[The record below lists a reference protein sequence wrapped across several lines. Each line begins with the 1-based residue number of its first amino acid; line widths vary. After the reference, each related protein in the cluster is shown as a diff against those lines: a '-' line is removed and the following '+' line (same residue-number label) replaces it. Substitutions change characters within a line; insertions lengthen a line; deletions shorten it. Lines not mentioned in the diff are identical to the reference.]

1 MKAIKPQL
9 ASGTRDFNQLDMIKR
24 RYVISILERLFK
36 KYSFFEISTP
46 AIENTST
53 LTGNYGGDG
62 DKLIFNILNSGN
74 YLSKVNDSVS
84 LKNYENITKVISKKA
99 LRYDLSVPLARYVA
113 LNRNDITFPFKRYQI
128 QPVWRADRPQKGRF
142 REFYQC
148 DIDVIGSES
157 IVSEIE
163 MINIIFDFFNE
174 IKFKNFRVRINS
186 RSIMNSFFG
195 LLKLK
200 NYDDILVIL
209 DKKDKVGLEQV
220 VEEIKKLN
228 IEKSSIDII
237 LRLLYLD
244 DKEVL
249 SELCDL
255 GLKSSVQETKNILDM
270 CLTSGLSENVCYDFS
285 LVRGLG
291 YYTGFIVEV
300 DIIDSDFGS
309 VVGGGRYDNLTSVF
323 GLKDVSGIGISFGL
337 ERIMI
342 LMEEN
347 NLFPKDLDKSIN
359 YLFLNFGD
367 EYISDYIGLASKLR
381 SKNKVV
387 EIYSKSNSIK
397 KQMIYANKKNVDFVV
412 IFGENEKKSQKILI
426 KNMKTGSQEDI
437 PLDKIL
443 NFIQ

>member
-412 IFGENEKKSQKILI
+412 IFGENEKKSQNILI
-426 KNMKTGSQEDI
+426 KNMKTGSQQDI

>member
-1 MKAIKPQL
+1 MKIIKPQL

-62 DKLIFNILNSGN
+62 DKLIFNILNSGD
-74 YLSKVNDSVS
+74 YLSKVSDSVS
-84 LKNYENITKVISKKA
+84 LKDYQSITKVISKKA

-113 LNRNDITFPFKRYQI
+113 LNRSDIIFPFKRYQI

-174 IKFKNFRVRINS
+174 IKFKNFRIRINS
-186 RSIMNSFFG
+186 RSIMNSFFD

-220 VEEIKKLN
+220 VKEIKKLN
-228 IEKSSIDII
+228 IEQSSIDII

-255 GLKSSVQETKNILDM
+255 GLESNVQEISNILDICDSS
-270 CLTSGLSENVCYDFS
+270 CLSDNVYYDFS

-359 YLFLNFGD
+359 YLFLNFGN
-367 EYISDYIGLASKLR
+367 EYISDYINMASKFR

-387 EIYSKSNSIK
+387 EIYSKNTSIK

-426 KNMKTGSQEDI
+426 KNMKTGTQEDVFI
-437 PLDKIL
+437 DKIL
-443 NFIQ
+443 DFVK

>member
-9 ASGTRDFNQLDMIKR
+9 VSGTRDFNQLDMIKR
-24 RYVISILERLFK
+24 RYVMSILERLFK

-74 YLSKVNDSVS
+74 YLSKVSDSVS
-84 LKNYENITKVISKKA
+84 LKNYENITKFISKKA

-186 RSIMNSFFG
+186 RSIMNSFFD

-270 CLTSGLSENVCYDFS
+270 CLASGLSENVCYDFS

-412 IFGENEKKSQKILI
+412 IFGENEKKSQNILI
-426 KNMKTGSQEDI
+426 KNMKTGSQQDI

>member
-9 ASGTRDFNQLDMIKR
+9 VSGTRDFNQLDMIKR
-24 RYVISILERLFK
+24 RYVMSILERLFK

-74 YLSKVNDSVS
+74 YLSKVSDSVS

-99 LRYDLSVPLARYVA
+99 LRYDLSVPLARYVS

-186 RSIMNSFFG
+186 RSIMNSFFN

-200 NYDDILVIL
+200 NYDEILVIL

-220 VEEIKKLN
+220 VEDIKKLN

-255 GLKSSVQETKNILDM
+255 GLKSSVQETKNILDV
-270 CLTSGLSENVCYDFS
+270 CLNSGLSENVCYDFS

-359 YLFLNFGD
+359 YLFLNFGN
-367 EYISDYIGLASKLR
+367 EYISDYIDLASKLR

-387 EIYSKSNSIK
+387 EIYSKNNSIK
-397 KQMIYANKKNVDFVV
+397 KQMVYADKKNVDFVV
-412 IFGENEKKSQKILI
+412 IFGENEKQSKKILI
-426 KNMKTGSQEDI
+426 KNMKTGKQQDVFI
-437 PLDKIL
+437 DQILD
-443 NFIQ
+443 FVE

>member
-1 MKAIKPQL
+1 MKIIKPQL

-62 DKLIFNILNSGN
+62 DKLIFNILNSGD
-74 YLSKVNDSVS
+74 YLSKVSDSVS
-84 LKNYENITKVISKKA
+84 LKDYQSITKVISKKA

-113 LNRNDITFPFKRYQI
+113 LNRNDIIFPFKRYQI

-174 IKFKNFRVRINS
+174 IKFKNFRIRINS
-186 RSIMNSFFG
+186 RSIMNSFFD

-220 VEEIKKLN
+220 VKEIKKLN
-228 IEKSSIDII
+228 IEQSSIDII

-255 GLKSSVQETKNILDM
+255 GLESNVQEISNILDICDSS
-270 CLTSGLSENVCYDFS
+270 CLSDNVYYDFS

-359 YLFLNFGD
+359 YLFLNFGN
-367 EYISDYIGLASKLR
+367 EYISDYINMASKFR

-387 EIYSKSNSIK
+387 EIYSKNTSIK

-426 KNMKTGSQEDI
+426 KNMKTGTQEDVFI
-437 PLDKIL
+437 DKIL
-443 NFIQ
+443 DFVK

>member
-9 ASGTRDFNQLDMIKR
+9 VSGTRDFNQLDMIKR
-24 RYVISILERLFK
+24 RYVMSILERLFK

-74 YLSKVNDSVS
+74 YLSKVSDSVS
-84 LKNYENITKVISKKA
+84 LKNYENITKFISKKA

-220 VEEIKKLN
+220 VEEIRKLN

-270 CLTSGLSENVCYDFS
+270 CLASGLSENVCYDFS

-412 IFGENEKKSQKILI
+412 IFGENEKKSQNILI
-426 KNMKTGSQEDI
+426 KNMKTGSQQDI

>member
-9 ASGTRDFNQLDMIKR
+9 VSGTRDFNQLDMIKR
-24 RYVISILERLFK
+24 RYVMSILERLFK

-74 YLSKVNDSVS
+74 YLSKVSDSVS
-84 LKNYENITKVISKKA
+84 LKNYENITKFISKKA
-99 LRYDLSVPLARYVA
+99 LRYDLSVPLARYVS

-220 VEEIKKLN
+220 VEEIRKLN

-270 CLTSGLSENVCYDFS
+270 CLASGLSENVCYDFS

-412 IFGENEKKSQKILI
+412 IFGENEKKSQNILI
-426 KNMKTGSQEDI
+426 KNMKTGSQQDI

>member
-9 ASGTRDFNQLDMIKR
+9 VSGTRDFNQLDMIKR
-24 RYVISILERLFK
+24 RYVMSILERLFK

-74 YLSKVNDSVS
+74 YLSKVSDSIS

-99 LRYDLSVPLARYVA
+99 LRYDLSVPLARYVS

-186 RSIMNSFFG
+186 RSIMNSLFD

-228 IEKSSIDII
+228 IEKSSIDVI

-255 GLKSSVQETKNILDM
+255 GLKSSVQETKNILDV
-270 CLTSGLSENVCYDFS
+270 CLNSGLSENVCYDFS

-359 YLFLNFGD
+359 YLFLNFGN
-367 EYISDYIGLASKLR
+367 EYISDYIDLASKLR
-381 SKNKVV
+381 SKNKIV
-387 EIYSKSNSIK
+387 EIYSKNNSIK
-397 KQMIYANKKNVDFVV
+397 KQMVYADKKNVDFVV
-412 IFGENEKKSQKILI
+412 IFGENEKKSKKILI
-426 KNMKTGSQEDI
+426 KNMKTGNQEDVFI
-437 PLDKIL
+437 DQILD
-443 NFIQ
+443 FVE

>member
-255 GLKSSVQETKNILDM
+255 GLKSSVKETKNILDM

>member
-74 YLSKVNDSVS
+74 YLSKLNDSVS

-186 RSIMNSFFG
+186 RSIMNSFF
-195 LLKLK
+195 
-200 NYDDILVIL
+200 
-209 DKKDKVGLEQV
+209 
-220 VEEIKKLN
+220 
-228 IEKSSIDII
+228 
-237 LRLLYLD
+237 
-244 DKEVL
+244 
-249 SELCDL
+249 
-255 GLKSSVQETKNILDM
+255 
-270 CLTSGLSENVCYDFS
+270 
-285 LVRGLG
+285 
-291 YYTGFIVEV
+291 
-300 DIIDSDFGS
+300 
-309 VVGGGRYDNLTSVF
+309 
-323 GLKDVSGIGISFGL
+323 VS
-337 ERIMI
+337 
-342 LMEEN
+342 
-347 NLFPKDLDKSIN
+347 
-359 YLFLNFGD
+359 
-367 EYISDYIGLASKLR
+367 
-381 SKNKVV
+381 
-387 EIYSKSNSIK
+387 
-397 KQMIYANKKNVDFVV
+397 
-412 IFGENEKKSQKILI
+412 
-426 KNMKTGSQEDI
+426 
-437 PLDKIL
+437 
-443 NFIQ
+443 